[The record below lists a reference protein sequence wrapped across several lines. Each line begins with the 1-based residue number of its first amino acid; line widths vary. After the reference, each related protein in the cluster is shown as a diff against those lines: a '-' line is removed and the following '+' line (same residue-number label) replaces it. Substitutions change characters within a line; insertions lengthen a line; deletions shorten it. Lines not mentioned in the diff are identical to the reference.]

1 MFACLVHAHQKT
13 HNNKPLQ
20 PFPHNV
26 RQHLPQRHGGRKRPA
41 PRRSGTGPHP
51 CPHACDGR
59 RVWRRR
65 QAAACAR
72 KPAAAQAAHHP
83 DGQPRDAAAGAG
95 DEEEID
101 NDYNDFGSPEQ
112 EGHGHRR
119 DREEECFEK
128 TVWDRTF
135 KEILRSE
142 YYIGRFRVRVAA
154 IIARSEWADR
164 FAQTFMHFAEA
175 GKKHIAFTQLTLTR
189 APVSD
194 CACSACGNSD
204 MEIVSTAVA
213 EMGFK
218 RYRWTLCDTCDATLV
233 WVANCYSTLWA
244 ISLPTNGYPKQGYA
258 AFMTPAFVNDT
269 ERGGKTA
276 YRELEALLEEGV
288 ESGLYSPV
296 YSARK

>member
-1 MFACLVHAHQKT
+1 MSGNIFLNGMAVASAPRHSAVAPGRTPAPTPAIGDEFGVGGKRQHAPES
-13 HNNKPLQ
+13 PLQ
-20 PFPHNV
+20 
-26 RQHLPQRHGGRKRPA
+26 RKRRIIQTGSREMLQREREMKRMLA
-41 PRRSGTGPHP
+41 PVP
-51 CPHACDGR
+51 
-59 RVWRRR
+59 
-65 QAAACAR
+65 
-72 KPAAAQAAHHP
+72 
-83 DGQPRDAAAGAG
+83 
-95 DEEEID
+95 EEID